1 MATAT
6 TRVRDKSRLA
16 DAKAEAL
23 QSEIRTKFRAC
34 QYAQPIHFPE
44 EGKRV
49 RTVNGWNIGWSREQ
63 RSWCASNGK
72 RAWRFWSEKAA
83 DKFAA
88 DLASWNWVVTPAR

>member
-16 DAKAEAL
+16 DAKAEGL
-23 QSEIRTKFRAC
+23 QATIRTKFRAC
-34 QYAQPIHFPE
+34 QYASVIHFPE
-44 EGKRV
+44 EGKDV
-49 RTVNGWNIGWSREQ
+49 RTTNGWNIGWSPEQ
-63 RSWCASNGK
+63 RSWCASNGR

-88 DLASWNWVVTPAR
+88 DLASWNWVITPAR